1 MREPEGTATAD
12 PALGSVDRTSG
23 GSRKDPVMLKA
34 KDLLKNAPTILPT
47 PKAPKKEKKGGK
59 VIHLDTSKEKKAAP
73 KNAMSAKYTP
83 ALKALVTSLIAT
95 ARTAQSAGLA
105 VAERLAEAFAMD
117 PHRVT
122 GHDTPTAWAHSLLTE
137 ACPMAGG
144 STVYAWI
151 EAGVARA
158 AVVASGQDP
167 AIFPMDTL
175 RVIGAKS
182 VTGQDPKRMASLA
195 KELAADETFRNGAG
209 KVDPKK
215 ARAYVSGAAPDA
227 MDRKE
232 KVQKLARSAKKYG
245 GNREAAMDLLK
256 EAIDLIAAG

>member
-1 MREPEGTATAD
+1 
-12 PALGSVDRTSG
+12 
-23 GSRKDPVMLKA
+23 MLKA
-34 KDLLKNAPTILPT
+34 KDLLKNAPTTLPA
-47 PKAPKKEKKGGK
+47 PKAPKKEKKA
-59 VIHLDTSKEKKAAP
+59 TEKKAP
-73 KNAMSAKYTP
+73 KNAMGAKYAP
-83 ALKALVTSLIAT
+83 ALKAIVASLITT

-105 VAERLAEAFAMD
+105 VAERLAEAFNME
-117 PHRVT
+117 PHKVT
-122 GHDTPTAWAHSLLTE
+122 GHETPTAWAHALLTE

-151 EAGVARA
+151 EAGLARA

-167 AIFPMDTL
+167 ALFPMDTL

-195 KELAADETFRNGAG
+195 QELASDENLRNGAG

-215 ARAYVSGAAPDA
+215 ARAHVSGDA
-227 MDRKE
+227 VCGMDRKE

-256 EAIDLIAAG
+256 EAIALIAKG

>member
-1 MREPEGTATAD
+1 
-12 PALGSVDRTSG
+12 
-23 GSRKDPVMLKA
+23 MLKA
-34 KDLLKNAPTILPT
+34 KNLLKNAPSTLSAA
-47 PKAPKKEKKGGK
+47 KAPKKEKKKGGK
-59 VIHLDTSKEKKAAP
+59 VIHLDNSKEKKAAP
-73 KNAMSAKYTP
+73 KNAITAKYTP
-83 ALKALVTSLIAT
+83 ALSALVSTLITT

-117 PHRVT
+117 PHKVT
-122 GHDTPTAWAHSLLTE
+122 GHDSPTAWAHALLSE

-151 EAGVARA
+151 EAGLARA

-167 AIFPMDTL
+167 ALFPMDTL

-182 VTGQDPKRMASLA
+182 VTGQDPARMADLA
-195 KELAADETFRNGAG
+195 KQLAANEAFRNGAG

-215 ARAYVSGAAPDA
+215 ARAFVSGSATDS

-232 KVQKLARSAKKYG
+232 KVQRLARAAKKYG

-256 EAIDLIAAG
+256 EAIALIAKG

>member
-1 MREPEGTATAD
+1 MHEPEGTATAD

-34 KDLLKNAPTILPT
+34 KDLLKNAPTTLPA
-47 PKAPKKEKKGGK
+47 PKAPKKEKKA
-59 VIHLDTSKEKKAAP
+59 TEKKATEKKAP
-73 KNAMSAKYTP
+73 KNAMSAKYAP

-122 GHDTPTAWAHSLLTE
+122 GHDTPTAWAHALLTE

-167 AIFPMDTL
+167 ALFPMDTL

-195 KELAADETFRNGAG
+195 KELAADDTFRNGAG

-256 EAIDLIAAG
+256 EAIALIAAG